1 MMVYTIQMLRGIAA
15 LLVVMFHIRGTLN
28 GVYAQ
33 SNLGDLLFIN
43 GPSGVDLFFVISGF
57 IICLSSAK
65 NEKNKVGKF
74 AVRRLFRIY
83 PLFLFSL
90 VAYQIFVLPSFNFE
104 QFIKSAILLPRD
116 YGGNAPYFGYNL
128 LYPAWTLLFE
138 IAFYVLFTI
147 SLAISHKH
155 RIKVCSSIIIFIYLY
170 ATMSQ
175 TGIIN
180 FSGNIEVLQENR
192 SALTVIAYTFGSP
205 MMLLFVCGMWIYSIY
220 DSIVKKNTQLNKKLC
235 LYIFFVCSNLFA
247 VLFLSGYKSGI
258 GLSGYGF
265 WAIILIIGCLAYE
278 ITGPAISRA
287 LLFLGDISYSLYLTH
302 VIAIGIFDNN
312 ASVISIY
319 PESVG
324 IPRFIL
330 LLSASIAFAIP
341 IYYFV
346 EKPSISIGK
355 RLVSRLFDKNRDTT
369 YASSTM
375 QQ

>member
-1 MMVYTIQMLRGIAA
+1 MMVYTIQMLRGVAA

-33 SNLGDLLFIN
+33 SNLGDLLFLN
-43 GPSGVDLFFVISGF
+43 GPAGVDLFFVISGF
-57 IICLSSAK
+57 IICLSSK
-65 NEKNKVGKF
+65 KDEENKVAKF
-74 AVRRLFRIY
+74 ALRRAFRIY
-83 PLFLFSL
+83 PLFFVSL
-90 VAYQIFVLPSFNFE
+90 VAYQLLVYPEFNIYSFVR
-104 QFIKSAILLPRD
+104 SALLLPKD
-116 YGGNAPYFGYNL
+116 NSGSAPYFGYNIL
-128 LYPAWTLLFE
+128 FPAWTLLFE
-138 IAFYVLFTI
+138 VTFYALFAA
-147 SLAISHKH
+147 SMAVSHKH
-155 RIKVCSSIIIFIYLY
+155 RIKVCSALIICIYLGS
-170 ATMSQ
+170 TISQ
-175 TGIIN
+175 TGGIN
-180 FSGNIEVLQENR
+180 FSGIVPILHNER
-192 SALTVIAYTFGSP
+192 SIATVISYTSGSP

-220 DSIVKKNTQLNKKLC
+220 DSVIKKEIQINKKLC
-235 LYIFFVCSNLFA
+235 LYIFFVCSNLYA
-247 VLFLSGYKSGI
+247 VLFFSGYRSGI

-278 ITGPAISRA
+278 VTGPAISRA

-369 YASSTM
+369 YSSSTM